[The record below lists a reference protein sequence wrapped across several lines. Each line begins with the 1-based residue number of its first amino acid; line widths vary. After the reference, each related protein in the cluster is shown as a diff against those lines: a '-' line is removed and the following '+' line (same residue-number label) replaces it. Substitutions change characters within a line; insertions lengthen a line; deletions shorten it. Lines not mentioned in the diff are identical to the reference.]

1 MAHHLDD
8 CLRRLALEPAV
19 LVRVARARGSVPRA
33 VGTWMAVFAD
43 ALVGTIGG
51 GHLEWD
57 AIAQARTHL
66 QAPLTPPESWTRD
79 IVLGPNL
86 GQCCGGALTLCF
98 APITAADAPAL
109 RERLATPVTP
119 VALFGG
125 GHVGRAL
132 VHALSPLPFTV
143 HWIDSR
149 DEVFPDPLPP
159 GVQTWTSWPPAC
171 CASASGPICRL
182 WA

>member
-1 MAHHLDD
+1 M
-8 CLRRLALEPAV
+8 
-19 LVRVARARGSVPRA
+19 
-33 VGTWMAVFAD
+33 
-43 ALVGTIGG
+43 
-51 GHLEWD
+51 
-57 AIAQARTHL
+57 
-66 QAPLTPPESWTRD
+66 
-79 IVLGPNL
+79 LGPNL

-159 GVQTWTSWPPAC
+159 GVQTEHSTPVA
-171 CASASGPICRL
+171 AAVRDLASGSRVLIISFSHAEELDGVTCPIGL
-182 WA
+182 PGIVDKAPEVIAASVAAQLLLGL